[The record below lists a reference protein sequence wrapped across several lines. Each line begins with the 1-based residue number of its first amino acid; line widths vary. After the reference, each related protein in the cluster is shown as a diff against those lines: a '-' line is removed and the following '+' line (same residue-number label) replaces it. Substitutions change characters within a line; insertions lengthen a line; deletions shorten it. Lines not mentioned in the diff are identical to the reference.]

1 MCVASL
7 YITVFMCIYACAYMC
22 INVCFY
28 VCAFMCAYIECVCM
42 CVLVC
47 IYIFSYIYTHTNAC
61 IYMYVYNIK
70 VFFTPVCS
78 CWHFSFAFFGND
90 FFQQCDICFSLAVIY
105 IIFLLSTL
113 LNPPSFTKQCVFKIN
128 L

>member
-7 YITVFMCIYACAYMC
+7 YITVFMCIYVCAYMC

-28 VCAFMCAYIECVCM
+28 MCAYIECVCM

-113 LNPPSFTKQCVFKIN
+113 LNPPSFTKQCIFKIN